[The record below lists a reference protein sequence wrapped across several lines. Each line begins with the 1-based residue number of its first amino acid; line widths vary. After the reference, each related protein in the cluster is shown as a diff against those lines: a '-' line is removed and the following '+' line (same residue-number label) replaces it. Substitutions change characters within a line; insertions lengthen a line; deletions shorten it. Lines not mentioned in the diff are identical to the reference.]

1 MARKLSYSKSEKM
14 TFMREN
20 ALKRGVCMNCKR
32 SGVDNQLYKYW
43 WEPDIGGNDQ
53 AERHAL
59 PFCSIKCY
67 RSYVEFD
74 GEHVYPEGPGAVK
87 W

>member
-1 MARKLSYSKSEKM
+1 MARKLTRDSENKR

-32 SGVDNQLYKYW
+32 SGVENQLYKYW
-43 WEPDIGGNDQ
+43 WEPDIGGNDK

-67 RSYVEFD
+67 REYT
-74 GEHVYPEGPGAVK
+74 EHDPAYMEMERR
-87 W
+87 